1 MFADWVG
8 SDEISLLDLV
18 VGFAADFSVFD
29 FIFILFELLV
39 VFVFSFIFFPP
50 LLLEL
55 LPDLEFLLD
64 LVFSSFVSELSSS
77 FPSIDKH

>member
-55 LPDLEFLLD
+55 LPDLKFLLD
-64 LVFSSFVSELSSS
+64 LVLSSSVSELLNS
-77 FPSIDKH
+77 FPIIDKH

>member
-29 FIFILFELLV
+29 FIFLLFELLV
-39 VFVFSFIFFPP
+39 VFVSSFIFFPP

-55 LPDLEFLLD
+55 LPDLKFLLD
-64 LVFSSFVSELSSS
+64 LVLSSSVSELLNS
-77 FPSIDKH
+77 FPIIDKH